1 MKSRHFFLALAIGLT
16 AAACQRGPADG
27 EYTLHVLTTND
38 VHGSWFDST
47 YVGDGIKKSLFACNH
62 YIDSVRNAD
71 GADNV
76 LLVDVGDCLQGD
88 NAAYY
93 YNYVD
98 TVTPHLFP
106 RLCAY
111 MKYDAVVVGNHDI
124 ETGHKVYD
132 RVTSDLK
139 AAGIPFLAGNAIS
152 NDSGKP
158 YFPGYAVFK
167 KAGLKVLLLGYTN
180 PNMKA
185 WLDESLWSGMTF
197 ESLLPLVQHDVD
209 SLKAKVKP
217 DVTIVAVHSGAGNGD
232 GTVLESQAMDLYESL
247 TGVDLIVYAHDH
259 RPLAE
264 SREGLG
270 IMNSGSHSRNVGHA
284 VLKVTVKDGRAE
296 VDSVGTS
303 LIPVRA
309 EKADPEMR
317 KAFSKDFGAVRAFTL
332 RKVGE
337 LKGNLVTREAYRG
350 MCTYM
355 NFIHTIGLEHAEIS
369 IAAPLTFNGTV
380 TAGTLVYN
388 DLFTLYPYENQM
400 FVLKLSG
407 RELKDYL
414 EYSYDGWIRTA
425 EDVKAVAEGRSQ
437 NHVLR
442 IRQSGDARYSQKR
455 WSFERASYNFD
466 SAAGINYS
474 VDVTKPFGERVTIGS
489 MADGAPFDENREY
502 SVAMTSYRAGG
513 GGNILEK
520 GAGVADSSE
529 RISARLPEYREMIY
543 DYLQKNGSIDP
554 AVIDGNPALGHW
566 EFTPAP
572 YAEKAIDRDMELMF
586 R

>member
-1 MKSRHFFLALAIGLT
+1 MKSRHFIIALTLVLM
-16 AAACQRGPADG
+16 AASCRKGPADG

-38 VHGSWFDST
+38 VHGTWFDST
-47 YVGDGIKKSLFACNH
+47 YVGGGIKKSLFACNH
-62 YIDSVRNAD
+62 YIDSVRTAD
-71 GADNV
+71 GAENV

-93 YNYVD
+93 YNYAD

-106 RLCAY
+106 RLCTY

-124 ETGHKVYD
+124 ETGHHVYD
-132 RVTSDLK
+132 RVASDLK
-139 AAGIPFLAGNAIS
+139 SHDIPFLAGNAFR
-152 NDSGKP
+152 NDNGKT
-158 YFPGYAVFK
+158 YFPGYAVIK

-232 GTVLESQAMDLYESL
+232 GTVLESQAMDLYKSL
-247 TGVDLIVYAHDH
+247 TGVDLIAYAHDH
-259 RPLAE
+259 RPFAD
-264 SREGLG
+264 SRGEMG

-284 VLKVTVKDGRAE
+284 VIKVSVKDGKAE

-303 LIPVRA
+303 LIPVHA

-317 KAFSKDFGAVRAFTL
+317 EAFSRDFNAVRTFTL

-337 LKGNLVTREAYRG
+337 LKGDLVTRESYKG
-350 MCTYM
+350 MCSYM

-388 DLFTLYPYENQM
+388 DLFTIYPYENQM

-407 RELKDYL
+407 KELKNYL
-414 EYSYDGWIRTA
+414 EYSYDKWIRTA
-425 EDVKAVAEGRSQ
+425 EDVKGIAEGRSQ
-437 NHVLR
+437 GHVLR
-442 IRQSGDARYSQKR
+442 IRQSGDARYGQKR
-455 WSFERASYNFD
+455 WSFESASYNFD
-466 SAAGINYS
+466 SAAGINYT
-474 VDVTKPFGERVTIGS
+474 VDVTKPFGERITVAS

-502 SVAMTSYRAGG
+502 SVAMTSYRASG

-520 GAGVADSSE
+520 GAGVTDSAD
-529 RISARLPEYREMIY
+529 RITERLPEYREMIY
-543 DYLQKNGSIDP
+543 DYLRKNGAIDP
-554 AVIDGNPALGHW
+554 AVVNANPALGHW
-566 EFTPAP
+566 EFIPEP
-572 YAEKAIDRDMELMF
+572 YAEKAIERDMELMF